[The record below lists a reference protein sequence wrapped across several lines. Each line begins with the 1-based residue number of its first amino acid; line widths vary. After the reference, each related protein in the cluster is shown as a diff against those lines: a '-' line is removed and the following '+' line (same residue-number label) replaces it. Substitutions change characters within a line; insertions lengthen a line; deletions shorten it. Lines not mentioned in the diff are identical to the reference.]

1 MLYKSILNFLR
12 RSGSKLSAPRIQRLR
27 AGFRLLDNR
36 LTPSPVGLFP
46 SSTIHRVSESGGGPL
61 RARALVATEDGE
73 DNPVPEGRRQD
84 YAEAMRGER
93 TTPPGRPKKNR
104 VQKMG
109 RILKIRLGGFER
121 SHPPQ
126 PVGGDQRLQNMPGWR
141 AEMNH
146 RRQTDHQP

>member
-93 TTPPGRPKKNR
+93 TTPPGRPKKKQGSKNGTHFENPSR
-104 VQKMG
+104 WV
-109 RILKIRLGGFER
+109 RTLSPTAARGGGINDYKTCL
-121 SHPPQ
+121 
-126 PVGGDQRLQNMPGWR
+126 VGEPK
-141 AEMNH
+141 
-146 RRQTDHQP
+146 